1 MDLATTP
8 FCKLLKSC
16 IWDCNYFFLSRE
28 EVSLTSANFCCTKST
43 FSPAFFLFFLPVFIG
58 MLFLEMLLLTL
69 GNKIW
74 LWSPCLKPNFSISPP
89 HSCSSTVFL
98 ETNLSMGKH
107 SKVIVPLSKGKK
119 IQRNKEPTCPNWI
132 LHVLCTTVIPFS
144 AKTIFLKVSNH
155 YQDLGRHVPILTGR
169 LLGDLHMQYKIHCN
183 LHFHHHFHQLTT
195 NHPLTARLHFHS
207 PF

>member
-1 MDLATTP
+1 MRLQ
-8 FCKLLKSC
+8 
-16 IWDCNYFFLSRE
+16 
-28 EVSLTSANFCCTKST
+28 
-43 FSPAFFLFFLPVFIG
+43 LFFSFSRGSVVDQCQFLLHKIHIQSRLFFI
-58 MLFLEMLLLTL
+58 FPASFHRNAVSRNVIA
-69 GNKIW
+69 NKIW
-74 LWSPCLKPNFSISPP
+74 LWSPCLRPNFSISPP

-195 NHPLTARLHFHS
+195 NHPLTALLHFHS